1 MLAIITV
8 IAVPKILNVIE
19 KSKESSAEISAKMY
33 IDSINKLNS
42 LNAVDSNEY
51 KSIDDGEN
59 IDISNISDKVKIKGT
74 KPEFGKVTIVNRKV
88 TKANLC
94 VDDYMVNYDGTK
106 TVVVSGCD
114 VIISNITINSKENI
128 KSVIYSG
135 ETVNLSVTTEPE
147 NIKVDYKSSNKEVA
161 TVSAD
166 GIVTGIGSGKTT
178 ITAYKKNIKDQ
189 IEINVIEP
197 NIYVSADESDETGDG
212 SKNKPYA
219 NLKEAIE
226 NVNSNDIIYIKAGTY
241 ELEEIIY
248 DDYSSL
254 GIYDK
259 GKNLT
264 IYGENEKTILKFD
277 GKNGTKRDASV
288 LALGKNSVLRNLV
301 YIYIPN
307 RDSNY
312 SNSIFRGNDG
322 KTQNVLFIID
332 NTSALASYDYYNDH
346 SLTHTVENCTFY
358 HTSGSVSSNYSSSGI
373 YTNIATNVNTVGRL
387 TNVVKES
394 FTTETTDI
402 QKIINA
408 SKNNKAFNDAKAGV
422 FYGENAWK

>member
-197 NIYVSADESDETGDG
+197 NIYVSADKSDETGDG

-332 NTSALASYDYYNDH
+332 NTSALASYDYYNVQ

-402 QKIINA
+402 QKIIND